1 MIVAI
6 APRLAP
12 ASRPSVVPSLPA
24 GYGLPVTCD
33 AFTVATLVVQEMLAR
48 VLERRPAPAPRLTP
62 EAAWR
67 LGISTW
73 MSCSSPSSSTDT
85 SVSAAATTSSGAA
98 TSGRRPASR
107 PRSTFSSPHSPF
119 RTTYWLEE
127 DIADLKEF
135 ARINVSWLWLELGS
149 VVAFLR

>member
-1 MIVAI
+1 
-6 APRLAP
+6 
-12 ASRPSVVPSLPA
+12 
-24 GYGLPVTCD
+24 
-33 AFTVATLVVQEMLAR
+33 
-48 VLERRPAPAPRLTP
+48 
-62 EAAWR
+62 
-67 LGISTW
+67 